1 MEIYTIRTTIG
12 RENIVMSEI
21 ESRVKTKGYE
31 IKALIHPEKLKGY
44 VMVEGKESDIRE
56 VVRDLRYIKGIIDK
70 PVKIDDIK
78 QFLETKEKEV
88 EINKGDIIE
97 IVGGPFK
104 RERGKVTRVGKNEI
118 TVELLEA
125 AVSIPVTVGID
136 SIRIVEKSKEMQD
149 KEVDKNE

>member
-21 ESRVKTKGYE
+21 ESKVKTKGYE

-44 VMVEGKESDIRE
+44 VMIEGKESDIRE

-88 EINKGDIIE
+88 EIHKGDIIE
-97 IVGGPFK
+97 IIGGPFK
-104 RERGKVTRVGKNEI
+104 RERGKVTRIGKNEI

-125 AVSIPVTVGID
+125 AVSIPVTVGVD
-136 SIRIVEKSKEMQD
+136 SIRIVEKSKEASE
-149 KEVDKNE
+149 KVGKNE